1 MSLNSKRG
9 SAALVI
15 EKANGEREKH
25 KCPSELVVKVLLQ
38 KHLPMMGLWFEFLFV
53 FLEGGDS

>member
-1 MSLNSKRG
+1 MSSNSKRG

-38 KHLPMMGLWFEFLFV
+38 KHLPLVELWFEFLYNFC
-53 FLEGGDS
+53 F